1 MRGFCELVDTSG
13 KDRNLTIDSFIHY
26 GSLWTLVLGVLSL
39 LFAIR
44 SYRRQV
50 NAQIF
55 FEIAKR
61 YHEMLQTF
69 PVQDWT
75 SRLKPQEKLPEPTI
89 ELQAGVLRYL
99 VIVHFAFILHELAYL
114 SKDLWRILQAEHRRT
129 LTSPLFVREWSGVR
143 AEFNLCPTFVSYI
156 ESLQNETSVV
166 NANFMQMAKFDLTLL
181 GKPFSRRIWREA
193 RRVQRRS
200 KSGTSPD

>member
-13 KDRNLTIDSFIHY
+13 RDRDLTIDSFIRY

-50 NAQIF
+50 NAQVF
-55 FEIAKR
+55 FEIANR
-61 YHEMLQTF
+61 YHQMLQTF
-69 PVQDWT
+69 PVQDWA
-75 SRLKPQEKLPEPTI
+75 SRHNPQEKLREPTP
-89 ELQAGVLRYL
+89 ELQASILRYFA
-99 VIVHFAFILHELAYL
+99 IVHFAFILHELAYL

-129 LTSPLFVREWSGVR
+129 LTSPLFVREWCSVR
-143 AEFNLCPTFVSYI
+143 AEFTFFPTFVSYI
-156 ESLQNETSVV
+156 ESLQSEASVV
-166 NANFMQMAKFDLTLL
+166 NSNFVETAKVDLTLL

-200 KSGTSPD
+200 KSGMSPD